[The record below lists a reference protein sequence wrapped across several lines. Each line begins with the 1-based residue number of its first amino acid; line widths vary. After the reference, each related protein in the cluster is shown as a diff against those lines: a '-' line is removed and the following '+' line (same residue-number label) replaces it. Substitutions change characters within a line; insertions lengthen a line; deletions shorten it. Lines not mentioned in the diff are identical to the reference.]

1 MIESHLKVI
10 ATKNDSHAEVK
21 QKRFGDG
28 RVGFDGGE
36 VANMAAIGA
45 GIDGSSG
52 SPHHTTRN

>member
-45 GIDGSSG
+45 GLDGSSG
-52 SPHHTTRN
+52 RWQ